1 MEVKQ
6 KIIPWCS
13 STRNRT
19 IPYSM
24 HMLTFMLKLEVRWQ
38 APYIISLRKGTGQ
51 TLLYFSLKEHTS
63 LNGEK
68 TADQT
73 EGIDQSPKL

>member
-1 MEVKQ
+1 MFNYQEQ
-6 KIIPWCS
+6 NDS
-13 STRNRT
+13 LLNAYAR
-19 IPYSM
+19 
-24 HMLTFMLKLEVRWQ
+24 TFMLKLEVRWQ